1 MEDISI
7 FVIKLTQEIKQCVP
21 YSISAKRLKGTQKTQ
36 YYYQYVDKNDH
47 KREQK
52 FISSKELK
60 QALAAYTH
68 VNSNST

>member
-21 YSISAKRLKGTQKTQ
+21 YSISVKRSKGTQRTQ

-47 KREQK
+47 KR
-52 FISSKELK
+52 
-60 QALAAYTH
+60 
-68 VNSNST
+68 